1 MSLIIR
7 SLQIVKKYWLIITGL
22 ILVAI
27 TVLSLWPLATLP
39 SVPGTDKTHHL
50 IGYAVLMFPVALRQ
64 PRCWGWIGVALLVYS
79 GGIELVQPYVNRYG
93 EWLDLAANAG
103 GLFCGW
109 LLAMVLNCFDSRRLS
124 AQDR

>member
-1 MSLIIR
+1 MSLIIT
-7 SLQIVKKYWLIITGL
+7 SLQMVKKYWLIVMGSIL
-22 ILVAI
+22 ISI

-50 IGYAVLMFPVALRQ
+50 IGYAALMFPVALRQ
-64 PRCWGWIGVALLVYS
+64 PRQWGWIGFALLAYS

-103 GLFCGW
+103 GLLCGW
-109 LLAMVLNCFDSRRLS
+109 LLAVALNFCLS
-124 AQDR
+124 AQDRQR